1 MGSNWQR
8 TNNKIHKSKFTPKN
22 QHTVE
27 LEHDLEDVCVCVCFF
42 FSQGCILKFPDYCCW
57 GGNNLGRTPVGG
69 FNDSWHFDL
78 PKLGEMIQF
87 DKYFFK
93 RGWNHQLAV
102 CWQYIPTSLSCI
114 NSYSPPKLKQN
125 QTKFHWWKGQQT
137 HWTWIYTP
145 ENRPKKSLK
154 KLVVGRWHFLFSEAM
169 LNLQGVFGGCFKD
182 FWCIFPAPTFQERW
196 TLWNTWMSQEV
207 SKRLGSVGYN
217 PNESPIYK

>member
-1 MGSNWQR
+1 M
-8 TNNKIHKSKFTPKN
+8 
-22 QHTVE
+22 
-27 LEHDLEDVCVCVCFF
+27 FF
-42 FSQGCILKFPDYCCW
+42 FFQGCILKFLDFCCW
-57 GGNNLGRTPVGG
+57 GGNNLGRTLVGG

-102 CWQYIPTSLSCI
+102 CWQYIPTSLR
-114 NSYSPPKLKQN
+114 QN
-125 QTKFHWWKGQQT
+125 QAKFHWWKGQHT

-145 ENRPKKSLK
+145 ENRLEHPCKNLWMEDDISLW
-154 KLVVGRWHFLFSEAM
+154 GGLFSEAM

-182 FWCIFPAPTFQERW
+182 FWCIFPAPTLGERW

-207 SKRLGSVGYN
+207 SKKG
-217 PNESPIYK
+217 